1 MCLIGEI
8 LLVRRVEPVIGH
20 ADMETTGFIS
30 QGKVKLL
37 SILWLRDTYTSPSC
51 QRQALVTNTECWLQ
65 RDFSQILTTPDILV
79 YNICS
84 DCCFHLILRRSS
96 RSKSNQTKCKGTHFL
111 YIKNLLH
118 ILLFLCDTFLF
129 LKVSAAKVLQ
139 IEDNTK

>member
-8 LLVRRVEPVIGH
+8 LLVRRVKPVIGY

-65 RDFSQILTTPDILV
+65 RDFSQRLTTPVILV

-84 DCCFHLILRRSS
+84 DGSFNLVLRRSS
-96 RSKSNQTKCKGTHFL
+96 RSKSNQTECKGTHLL

-118 ILLFLCDTFLF
+118 ILSFYVIHFCF
-129 LKVSAAKVLQ
+129 
-139 IEDNTK
+139 